1 MTNLKTKESVRN
13 KKITAKQAYDRLL
26 PLVGE
31 KYAKSLP
38 TMRWLN
44 NLIHGR
50 VIKEDKQS
58 RQERKEAF
66 RKKFKK

>member
-1 MTNLKTKESVRN
+1 
-13 KKITAKQAYDRLL
+13 
-26 PLVGE
+26 
-31 KYAKSLP
+31 
-38 TMRWLN
+38 MRWLN